1 MQGKRVVF
9 AGCGFLGEVAA
20 GLFLENG
27 WNVLGLC
34 ATPET
39 AARLASSPFPV
50 CVTDIS
56 RPLQPP
62 AGWSRPDLVIHC
74 ASSGGGDAA
83 DYRAVYRN
91 GLANL
96 IEVFAP
102 SRVIFTGSTSVY
114 DQQSGETVDEESP
127 TLPQRETAKVL
138 LEAES
143 LALEAG
149 GIVARLAGIYGPGRS
164 MFLRKFAAGS
174 AVLEAGGERFLNLIH
189 RDDAAMAL
197 LHLANPSIP
206 AGLYNVCD
214 NHPATQRELY
224 GWISEFFQ
232 KPMPPEGSV
241 DPQRKRGLNNKRVS
255 NQKLRSSGWSP
266 KYPSFRDALPG
277 LAAEGF

>member
-20 GLFLENG
+20 GLFFENG

-34 ATPET
+34 ATTET
-39 AARLASSPFPV
+39 AARLASLPFPV
-50 CVTDIS
+50 RVTDIS
-56 RPLQPP
+56 RPLQAPE
-62 AGWSRPDLVIHC
+62 GWSRPDLVIHC

-83 DYRAVYRN
+83 DYRAVYRD

-96 IEVFAP
+96 IEAFAP

-114 DQQSGETVDEESP
+114 DQQNGETVDEESP
-127 TLPQRETAKVL
+127 TVPQRDTAKVL

-143 LALEAG
+143 LALEAR

-189 RDDAAMAL
+189 RDDAANAL
-197 LHLANPSIP
+197 LHLADPSIP
-206 AGLYNVCD
+206 PGLYNVCD
-214 NHPATQRELY
+214 NHPPTQRELY
-224 GWISEFFQ
+224 GWIAGFFQ
-232 KPMPPEGSV
+232 KPMPPEGPV

-255 NQKLRSSGWSP
+255 NKKLRSTGWSP
-266 KYPSFRDALPG
+266 EYPSFRDALPG
-277 LAAEGF
+277 LATAGF